1 MDNNLE
7 GHRVMLCICQKYLC
21 SMPQRI
27 CPQPWVLKSLII
39 MVHFLK
45 QKGLEHA
52 EVNLMKQGHGELTN
66 LKTSF
71 SSKSVLG

>member
-1 MDNNLE
+1 
-7 GHRVMLCICQKYLC
+7 
-21 SMPQRI
+21 MPQRI

-45 QKGLEHA
+45 QKGFGHA